1 MVRVSIVTWNKKYV
15 MIGYNNFISKS
26 LTSLNVTSVYIE
38 DAVWWMFYDTDSADV
53 CLITDFIQV
62 ITQ

>member
-1 MVRVSIVTWNKKYV
+1 
-15 MIGYNNFISKS
+15 MIGCNNFISKS

-62 ITQ
+62 IT